1 MSLLGASAVDYL
13 IERSLNPRGTR
24 ISANGVPAAELRG
37 PGDAKVDVFTVTAR
51 GEDAGRPGDRW
62 TLSPRIHGVVKPFS
76 MTVKKIDYTT
86 GDSSDDHADGA
97 EKEDEGSPLFTIE
110 HGLFFYTG
118 RFYIFNG
125 RPEGRPLRELLLGGK
140 KYICRLD
147 HFSFAS
153 IAEVNREAWSN
164 LGRLRGVPVGELEG
178 IGALGHH
185 VRLLPELQPIGLPLA
200 AASFLLYSTA

>member
-13 IERSLNPRGTR
+13 VERSLNPRGAK

-37 PGDAKVDVFTVTAR
+37 PGDARNVFTLTTSS
-51 GEDAGRPGDRW
+51 PGDRW
-62 TLSPRIHGVVKPFS
+62 TLSPRIHGAVKPFS

-86 GDSSDDHADGA
+86 QDSSDDHADGA
-97 EKEDEGSPLFTIE
+97 DKRDEGPPLFTIE
-110 HGLFFYTG
+110 DGLFFYTG

-164 LGRLRGVPVGELEG
+164 LGRMRGVPVGELEG
-178 IGALGHH
+178 LGALGHH